1 MAWVA
6 RTFITS
12 SQLLSKASQSLA
24 AAAVLPLWAD
34 SCHAALWARGR
45 VAFAAAPDTNGRTP
59 SVLVCIRRSAPS
71 SPARL
76 SSALL
81 SHAAAAAR
89 RADVPTPFVP
99 TGHFSPDRG
108 NRPFHSTHKIKA
120 QRSGFDFERKSD
132 GMSEPSRLRG
142 GEGYAV
148 RDDALRTPL
157 RLTVSRCGLG
167 ARTGRQLLRLRAD
180 PARPPAVPGLCPS
193 ASESVSPVRL
203 PSALRSSL
211 RPSARL

>member
-24 AAAVLPLWAD
+24 AAAVLPLCAD

-89 RADVPTPFVP
+89 RAASLRLGLK
-99 TGHFSPDRG
+99 TGLLRSSSVF
-108 NRPFHSTHKIKA
+108 RP
-120 QRSGFDFERKSD
+120 RSG
-132 GMSEPSRLRG
+132 PSAL
-142 GEGYAV
+142 
-148 RDDALRTPL
+148 LRTPL

-193 ASESVSPVRL
+193 APESVSPVRL